1 MRALETERLILR
13 KWKISDLEDLY
24 EYAKN
29 PNVGPNAGWKP
40 HESKEE
46 SKTILDLLI
55 NNDDIWAIT
64 YKSNHKVIGSISLY
78 NDPKR
83 EYKNVKMIGYAISE
97 NYWGQGLVPEAVME
111 VLRYTF
117 EELGLNLI
125 SIYHYPFNFRSRRV
139 IEKCGFHY
147 EGIIRMGSHIYNG
160 LIYDD
165 VCYSMTDDEWFRGI
179 RYN

>member
-13 KWKISDLEDLY
+13 KWKMSDLEDLY

-125 SIYHYPFNFRSRRV
+125 SIYHYPFNYRSRRV